1 MAYPI
6 LGIELIYF
14 LNLLLRRAYSCPLHR
29 ACASIV
35 EAPSLFALALPLVQ
49 KYF

>member
-6 LGIELIYF
+6 LGVELVYF
-14 LNLLLRRAYSCPLHR
+14 LNLLLRRAYLSPLHR
-29 ACASIV
+29 VCASIV
-35 EAPSLFALALPLVQ
+35 EAPSLFALALPLAQ